1 MRSKHKR
8 QMILTEILCL
18 IDFRTGRVHRWCA
31 QCQKHSWFARFNKFR
46 EHALTGSITF
56 LRAALVRSLEQLGLW
71 RWGQKVASWIG
82 WACRWIRDSGGDSS
96 PGPGQPQSLKCAS

>member
-31 QCQKHSWFARFNKFR
+31 QCQKHSWFARFKKFR
-46 EHALTGSITF
+46 EHVLIGSITS
-56 LRAALVRSLEQLGLW
+56 LRTALVRSLEQLGLW
-71 RWGQKVASWIG
+71 GCGQKVASQTG
-82 WACRWIRDSGGDSS
+82 WACGWVRGSGEDSS
-96 PGPGQPQSLKCAS
+96 PGPGQPHALKCAI